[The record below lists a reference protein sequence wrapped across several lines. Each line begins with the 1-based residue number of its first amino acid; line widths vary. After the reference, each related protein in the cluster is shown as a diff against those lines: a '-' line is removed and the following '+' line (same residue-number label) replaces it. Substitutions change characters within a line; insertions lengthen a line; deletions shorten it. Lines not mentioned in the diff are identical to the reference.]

1 MGVLTE
7 IPNKKLI
14 TDKGKIIV
22 NPAFDTVLEIQRLYK
37 EEDLTDFEKI
47 EQALKMLVKNR
58 WNLRLFSPGEKV
70 KLMEEISKRY
80 IETKKRPQIRKS
92 ALPVLDFEED
102 GDYIYA
108 SFMQDYR
115 IDLIDQQGRL
125 PWKKFIY
132 LFNGLSSGTKIRQ
145 VMQIRSM
152 EVPKYTGKN
161 AKQIQ
166 EINELKSYYALPVK
180 GGGGQSGLDLLFH
193 TLEGMARR

>member
-70 KLMEEISKRY
+70 KLMEEIGKVY

-108 SFMQDYR
+108 SFMQDYG

>member
-70 KLMEEISKRY
+70 KLMEEIGKVY

-108 SFMQDYR
+108 SFMQDYG

-152 EVPKYTGKN
+152 VVPQYNGKN

>member
-7 IPNKKLI
+7 IPDKKLI

-22 NPAFDTVLEIQRLYK
+22 NSAFDTVLEIQRLYK
-37 EEDLTDFEKI
+37 EEDLTDFEKV
-47 EQALKMLVKNR
+47 EQALKMLIKNS

-108 SFMQDYR
+108 SFMQDYG

-132 LFNGLSSGTKIRQ
+132 LFNGLSSGTKIKQ
-145 VMQIRSM
+145 VMQIRCM

-180 GGGGQSGLDLLFH
+180 GGGGQSGLDLLFR

>member
-70 KLMEEISKRY
+70 KLMEEIGKVY

>member
-70 KLMEEISKRY
+70 KLMEEIGKVY

-108 SFMQDYR
+108 SFMQDYE

-152 EVPKYTGKN
+152 EVPQYNGKN